1 MDAFSCGIRAVCL
14 CFGVNI
20 KLEISVVEKRSLFP
34 ALADLCKFLRNCSPS
49 AAPSIQSL
57 FRVKPV
63 SISTKMASGSSL
75 QCLK

>member
-1 MDAFSCGIRAVCL
+1 L
-14 CFGVNI
+14 
-20 KLEISVVEKRSLFP
+20 
-34 ALADLCKFLRNCSPS
+34 S

-63 SISTKMASGSSL
+63 SMSTKMASGLGL